1 MSHQLTRS
9 LGICFVPVLIT
20 GVLMAGVLGFGT
32 PPAQAQGVQP
42 IVIEGG
48 TLIDG
53 NGGPPIPNAIV
64 VIEGNMITAAG
75 AADDVDVPAGAEII
89 DASGKWVLPGLWDAQ
104 SNYSSMWGELFPYF
118 GVTSYIDV
126 GLGGEVSI
134 ASRDAVNRGLQIG
147 PREFIGIAHFG
158 RYNESN
164 ISGYETLFDGW
175 QYPRSLEE
183 LQEASHRLLDAGA
196 DMLMFHDGSW
206 PFEWV
211 EWGCNEVHSRGKPC
225 FQRSDG
231 PNTGTVEAARA
242 GVDVVH
248 HSRGVDLHIV
258 REGAEARNTLERF
271 AQMDDAK
278 AEELIQILVDEEVN
292 LVPNI
297 INDAPGYPA
306 DWPQMQDVYHE
317 LFSNPAVLS
326 YYQPAFLNRL
336 RMTRANTA
344 TSELRE
350 QRMVGYQNLL
360 RFYRDLD
367 AAGGKVLIGGDTNGS
382 KVPGSIVH
390 EEMAIFREAGIP
402 AMHIIQGAT
411 SWVAEAMRVDDWIGT
426 VAPDKVADILIVNA
440 DPLADV
446 RNLRQID
453 SVIQNGR
460 VLDRTLHSSLNIPLH
475 GLNTDERYTI
485 PDRFWV
491 RALKAEH
498 RGPNAFSSPQPA
510 IEAIAPTMAVQGT
523 PITLTITG
531 FNFVDGSQVFYGD
544 IPVPFE
550 RTSPTELSVTLDQN
564 LMGRAGRIPITV
576 KNPGPMQYPIWGD
589 GTSNPAYLVV
599 RFK

>member
-1 MSHQLTRS
+1 MCNHRTRCLGSS
-9 LGICFVPVLIT
+9 LVLALCA
-20 GVLMAGVLGFGT
+20 VMLSFGVLGFGAL
-32 PPAQAQGVQP
+32 PAHAQNLRP
-42 IVIEGG
+42 IVIQGG

-53 NGGPPIPNAIV
+53 NGGAPVPNAVI
-64 VIEGNMITAAG
+64 VIEGNMISAAG
-75 AADDVDVPAGAEII
+75 EAGEIDVPAGAEII
-89 DASGKWVLPGLWDAQ
+89 DAAGKWVLPGLWDAQ
-104 SNYSSMWGELFPYF
+104 SNYSSMWGELFPHF

-164 ISGYETLFDGW
+164 ISGYETLYDGW

-183 LQEASHRLLDAGA
+183 LQAASHRFLDAGA

-211 EWGCNEVHSRGKPC
+211 QWGCNEVHSRGKPC

-231 PNTGTVEAARA
+231 PNTGIVEAARA

-248 HSRGVDLHIV
+248 HARGVDLHIV

-271 AQMDDAK
+271 AQMDEAK
-278 AEELIQILVDEEVN
+278 AGELIRILVDEEVY

-306 DWPQMQDVYHE
+306 DWPQMQEVYRE
-317 LFSNPAVLS
+317 TFSNPAVLS

-344 TSELRE
+344 TGELRE
-350 QRMVGYQNLL
+350 RRMPGYRNML

-367 AAGGKVLIGGDTNGS
+367 EAGGKILVGGDTNGS

-402 AMHIIQGAT
+402 AMHIIQGAS
-411 SWVAEAMRVDDWIGT
+411 SWVAEAMRADDWIGA

-446 RNLRQID
+446 RNLRQIHA
-453 SVIQNGR
+453 VIQNGR

-475 GLNTDERYTI
+475 GLSTDERYTI

-498 RGPNAFSSPQPA
+498 GGPDAFSSPQPA
-510 IEAIAPTMAVQGT
+510 IEAIAPSMSVQGT

-531 FNFVDGSQVFYGD
+531 FNFVDGSQVFFGD
-544 IPVPFE
+544 TRVPFE

-564 LMGRAGRIPITV
+564 VMGRAGRIPITV
-576 KNPGPMQYPIWGD
+576 KNPGPAQYPIWGD
-589 GTSNPAYLVV
+589 GISNPAYLVV